1 MSSSAPVSEAD
12 PSDRKR
18 RLRNLS
24 GAVGNGLYEEIKR
37 KKDSLR
43 IDLSQDFVR
52 EITTAERCVYHSDF
66 EGALYHG
73 LLADMIHRN
82 S

>member
-24 GAVGNGLYEEIKR
+24 GGVGNGLYEEI
-37 KKDSLR
+37 
-43 IDLSQDFVR
+43 R
-52 EITTAERCVYHSDF
+52 ESRERD
-66 EGALYHG
+66 
-73 LLADMIHRN
+73 
-82 S
+82 